1 MLAISSHSFD
11 IGLSIVSVCIP
22 EMSASSS
29 NSNEY
34 NLQQN
39 LDDEGMGDGHNDH
52 TNGERS
58 VAQCSTASTPKDIK
72 FNIHHKYTTH
82 NVVVSDR
89 STIGK
94 LLLIKSSINRSSSK
108 FACLLQAI

>member
-1 MLAISSHSFD
+1 
-11 IGLSIVSVCIP
+11 
-22 EMSASSS
+22 MSASSS

-39 LDDEGMGDGHNDH
+39 LDDEGMGDGHNDQ
-52 TNGERS
+52 TNGECS
-58 VAQCSTASTPKDIK
+58 VAQGSTASTPKDIK

-94 LLLIKSSINRSSSK
+94 LYYSLTVAINRSLSK
-108 FACLLQAI
+108 FSCLLQAI

>member
-1 MLAISSHSFD
+1 ML
-11 IGLSIVSVCIP
+11 
-22 EMSASSS
+22 ASSS

-39 LDDEGMGDGHNDH
+39 LDDESMGDGHNNDQ
-52 TNGERS
+52 TNGECS

-82 NVVVSDR
+82 NIVVSDR

-94 LLLIKSSINRSSSK
+94 LSQIFQPTKRNTAQQIIYIHKSNNRN
-108 FACLLQAI
+108 FVVVDHRR

>member
-1 MLAISSHSFD
+1 MCYVCVYLIHSISEML
-11 IGLSIVSVCIP
+11 
-22 EMSASSS
+22 ASSS

-39 LDDEGMGDGHNDH
+39 LDDEVMGDGHNDQ
-52 TNGERS
+52 TNGECS

-82 NVVVSDR
+82 NIVVSDR

-94 LLLIKSSINRSSSK
+94 
-108 FACLLQAI
+108 

>member
-1 MLAISSHSFD
+1 ML
-11 IGLSIVSVCIP
+11 
-22 EMSASSS
+22 ASSS

-39 LDDEGMGDGHNDH
+39 LDDEGMGDGHNNDQ
-52 TNGERS
+52 TNGECS

-82 NVVVSDR
+82 NIVVSDR

-94 LLLIKSSINRSSSK
+94 LSQIFQPNKRNSLLNK
-108 FACLLQAI
+108 